1 MKKRNKNRTIVRIMV
16 FLALVLIT
24 TSTQAARSVQEMMK
38 NEVTDVS
45 SLQTFYTKH
54 NSSYERRYFLQYL
67 PVYLEKYEVSETPG
81 WVITALND
89 ALKSNDAPLSISA
102 VKTIGMLKLE
112 SFSDELTQGFINS
125 GQKAH
130 LALTYRIA
138 VLESLKKFDRS
149 DEMKN
154 NVSVLLQNFP
164 EWRIRDSDFAGL
176 MEIAVRFGV
185 KENALLFEKFETHV
199 DNLLNSHEP
208 DEKRRRELNEIKEMI
223 QRTKSS
229 LSLKGG
235 QNE

>member
-24 TSTQAARSVQEMMK
+24 TSTQAARSVREMMK

-45 SLQTFYTKH
+45 SLQTFYINH
-54 NSSYERRYFLQYL
+54 NSAYERRNFLQYL
-67 PVYLEKYEVSETPG
+67 PGYLEKFGVSETPG
-81 WVITALND
+81 WVITALD
-89 ALKSNDAPLSISA
+89 EALKSNDAPLSISA

-138 VLESLKKFDRS
+138 VLESLKKFDSS

-154 NVSVLLQNFP
+154 NVSTLLQNFP

-185 KENALLFEKFETHV
+185 KENALLLQKFETHV

-208 DEKRRRELNEIKEMI
+208 DEKRSRELNEIKEMI
-223 QRTKSS
+223 QRTKGS
-229 LSLKGG
+229 LALKGG